1 VAKFGNLLFAG
12 LTSGAIYAVF
22 AVCLSLWYRVANILN
37 LAIGD
42 FAMLGALSV
51 DYLVRVEGWPLALS
65 IITAAV
71 AIGVVAYLYDTLVLR
86 LALDGLHPQRGIVVI
101 FFYTFALSFFLEGVA
116 EQVFGTD
123 VHGAPA
129 LWNGNALKI
138 GSANIQRAG
147 VLVLGLAIVVGIAL
161 TLFLRFTGTGKAV
174 TACGDNVLGAKI
186 VGIDARRFRV
196 GIFIG
201 TAMLAALFGILESP
215 LNGFVYNSGAAI
227 SLTGTI
233 AAAFAGFRRPGK
245 AVIAGL
251 LIGVLEAFLGGY
263 VNTQYGETILYGLLA
278 AVILIRP
285 EVMGLARAEPAH

>member
-1 VAKFGNLLFAG
+1 MAKFGNLLFAG

-22 AVCLSLWYRVANILN
+22 AVCLSMWYRVANILN
-37 LAIGD
+37 LAVGD
-42 FAMLGALSV
+42 FAVLGALSV
-51 DYLVRVEGWPLALS
+51 DWLTRVQGWPVYPSILA
-65 IITAAV
+65 TMV
-71 AIGVVAYLYDTLVLR
+71 GIGVLAYLYDSLVLR
-86 LALDGLHPQRGIVVI
+86 VALDRPNPQRGIVVI
-101 FFYTFALSFFLEGVA
+101 FFYTFALSFFLEGLA

-129 LWNGNALKI
+129 LWNGNALSI
-138 GSANIQRAG
+138 GSAHIQRAG
-147 VLVLGLAIVVGIAL
+147 ILVLALAVLVGVAL
-161 TLFLRFTGTGKAV
+161 TLFLRFTLTGKAV
-174 TACGDNVLGAKI
+174 TACGDNVVGARI

-201 TAMLAALFGILESP
+201 TAVLATLFGVLESP

-251 LIGVLEAFLGGY
+251 VIGVLEAFLGGY
-263 VNTQYGETILYGLLA
+263 VNTQYGETILYGCLA
-278 AVILIRP
+278 AVILVRP
-285 EVMGLARAEPAH
+285 EVMGLSRTEPAH

>member
-1 VAKFGNLLFAG
+1 MAKFGNLLFSG

-42 FAMLGALSV
+42 FAVLGALSV
-51 DYLVRVEGWPLALS
+51 DWLVRTQGWPLYPS
-65 IITAAV
+65 IIVTMIGIGFV
-71 AIGVVAYLYDTLVLR
+71 AWLYDSIVLR
-86 LALDGLHPQRGIVVI
+86 IALDGRRPQQGIVII
-101 FFYTFALSFFLEGVA
+101 FFYTFALSFFLEGLA

-129 LWNGNALKI
+129 IWSGNALSI

-147 VLVLGLAIVVGIAL
+147 VLVLALAVVGGVAL
-161 TLFLRFTGTGKAV
+161 TLFLRFTLTGKAV
-174 TACGDNVLGAKI
+174 TACGDNVTGARI

-196 GIFIG
+196 GIFMG
-201 TAMLAALFGILESP
+201 TAVLAALFGILESP

-245 AVIAGL
+245 AVVVGL
-251 LIGVLEAFLGGY
+251 TIGVLEAFLGGY

-278 AVILIRP
+278 AVILVRP
-285 EVMGLARAEPAH
+285 EVMGLSRLEPAH